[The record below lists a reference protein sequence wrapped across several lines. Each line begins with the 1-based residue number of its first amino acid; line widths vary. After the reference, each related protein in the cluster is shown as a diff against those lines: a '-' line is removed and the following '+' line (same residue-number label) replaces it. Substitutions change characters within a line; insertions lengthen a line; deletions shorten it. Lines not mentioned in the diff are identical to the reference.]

1 VKPSPVVLD
10 EPEEGSRVRVSA
22 VLGGVLVVVVV
33 GVLAW
38 LATGTPATPDR
49 APGLRQTVRLRDVWA
64 TTPPPPPVAAEA
76 AAAAASAPVA
86 VPPGWL
92 DVCGIGLVKES
103 EWMGQASIEA
113 RAASMAVSRRQAVAA
128 LKARGDEVSRAAA
141 LALEAYGGDVEL
153 DEAVACE
160 GDGCPAV
167 PTRVESPQARKR
179 RFASHVATRDQL
191 VQLALG
197 SGNPEVYALAYNV
210 CEMQG
215 GDDAGSS
222 CHMLSADQWARLDPG
237 NGVPWLAV
245 AERAKARGD
254 RAGVAEALYRVGLA
268 TSMNAR
274 VGSLSQ
280 RLIEQGA
287 GQGGRAPGDTP
298 SLETFEL
305 ASQSFFLYLPGLSGY
320 SVLSNECSATA
331 VRDANRLQQCAAFAD
346 TLWSRGTTLFDWNI
360 ALALGAR
367 VGWSAER
374 QQAARDERDA
384 VMHAA
389 ATSLDSEQSLSCESI
404 RRHGQHLTSVGRLGE
419 IGAMRER
426 VRASGRSVADWARE
440 ARQVRDAMVRSAEA
454 APSVPRVR

>member
-1 VKPSPVVLD
+1 MKPSPVVLD

-38 LATGTPATPDR
+38 LATGTPAAPDR
-49 APGLRQTVRLRDVWA
+49 TPGLRQTVRLRDVWA

-76 AAAAASAPVA
+76 VAAAASAPA
-86 VPPGWL
+86 DVPPGWL

-113 RAASMAVSRRQAVAA
+113 RAASMAAARRQAVAA
-128 LKARGDEVSRAAA
+128 FKARGDEVSHAVA

-153 DEAVACE
+153 DEALACE
-160 GDGCPAV
+160 GEGCPAI
-167 PTRVESPQARKR
+167 PTRIESPQARKR

-197 SGNPEVYALAYNV
+197 SRNPEVYALAYNV

-287 GQGGRAPGDTP
+287 GQGAGPRAPRRRSRRSNSPRRPSSSTCRGCPGTACCRANVRPLPCATP
-298 SLETFEL
+298 TGCSSAPRSPTRCGREAPPCSTGTSRSRSARAWAGRPS
-305 ASQSFFLYLPGLSGY
+305 ASRPRATNATRSCMPPPRPSTAN
-320 SVLSNECSATA
+320 SRSAA
-331 VRDANRLQQCAAFAD
+331 
-346 TLWSRGTTLFDWNI
+346 
-360 ALALGAR
+360 
-367 VGWSAER
+367 
-374 QQAARDERDA
+374 
-384 VMHAA
+384 
-389 ATSLDSEQSLSCESI
+389 
-404 RRHGQHLTSVGRLGE
+404 
-419 IGAMRER
+419 
-426 VRASGRSVADWARE
+426 RASGATAST
-440 ARQVRDAMVRSAEA
+440 
-454 APSVPRVR
+454 